1 MIVPQYAFGVL
12 SESNSYT
19 MQSKKEYLKVCFDKR
34 VFTVSTHTSLNIVII
49 FHFNNNP
56 LWVI

>member
-1 MIVPQYAFGVL
+1 MLVPQYAFGVL

-56 LWVI
+56 L